1 MSQRLVLTASSCLA
15 VLVLG
20 VVVHP
25 GRARGQAPESRSA
38 LPVVDLSGRPA
49 FPLPRHLESADIAA
63 GKMTFRQVFDAGQAL
78 FHAEYTAEDGV
89 GAMRLPDGS
98 PLLRF
103 SRLPPGGG
111 AGAEISSQS
120 CVRCHVGSA
129 SGPSQANVLSDPDG
143 DGQPPFLVRNTTST
157 FGDGILQ
164 LLAQEMAE
172 DLQKIRDG
180 AARAAKSKPGV
191 PVERALESKGVRY
204 GTIVA
209 TADASGNVTFDLS
222 RVEGVDPDLVV
233 RPLGWKGNIPTVR
246 LFNVGAAA
254 LVMSLQP
261 EELVWKLAAKG
272 APPDADGDGVERELS
287 VGDITAMA
295 VYGAALETPQ
305 PVERL
310 AGLGLVQPPSTGDRA
325 RIERGREAFAKVGCA
340 SCHVPTMHLGNT
352 VFEEPTLRGNGNYYD
367 AMLAAKDPG
376 YDPKRPIRFDVLRD
390 AKEPRAEADP
400 RGGAVVRLYGDLKRH
415 HMGRQLAD
423 PTGPVIPF
431 VASFGPLM
439 ADGKPVPLG
448 PSEFLTPELWG
459 VGNTGPWLHDGR
471 AASLREAIAGHGED
485 LPPAVGSPDRSEA
498 QEARDAYNALAKEDQ
513 EALLVFLRSLQTFP
527 SPPK

>member
-1 MSQRLVLTASSCLA
+1 MSQRFVLTASSSLA
-15 VLVLG
+15 LLVLG
-20 VVVHP
+20 VTLHP
-25 GRARGQAPESRSA
+25 GRAQGQARENKGP
-38 LPVVDLSGRPA
+38 LPVIDLSGRPG
-49 FPLPRHLESADIAA
+49 FPLPRHLESSDITA
-63 GKMTFRQVFDAGQAL
+63 GKMTFRQMFDAGEAL

-98 PLLRF
+98 KILRF

-129 SGPSQANVLSDPDG
+129 SGPSQANVLSNPGG
-143 DGQPPFLVRNTTST
+143 DGKPPFLVRNTTSLY
-157 FGDGILQ
+157 GDGILQ
-164 LLAQEMAE
+164 LLAQEITE
-172 DLQKIRDG
+172 DLHAIKDD
-180 AARAAKSKPGV
+180 AERAAKARPGV
-191 PVERALESKGVRY
+191 KVERSLESKGVRY
-204 GTIVA
+204 GKISALA
-209 TADASGNVTFDLS
+209 TGGTTSFDVTGL
-222 RVEGVDPDLVV
+222 EGVDPDLVV

-254 LVMSLQP
+254 LVMSMQA

-305 PVERL
+305 TVERL
-310 AGLGLVQPPSTGDRA
+310 AELGLVQPPGAEDRA
-325 RIERGREAFAKVGCA
+325 RVDRGREAFARVGCA

-376 YDPKRPIRFDVLRD
+376 YDPKRPVRFDLLRD
-390 AKEPRAEADP
+390 ALEPRAEADP
-400 RGGAVVRLYGDLKRH
+400 KGGAVIKLYGDLKRH
-415 HMGRQLAD
+415 RMGRQLSD
-423 PTGPVIPF
+423 PAGPVIPLTAGF
-431 VASFGPLM
+431 APLV
-439 ADGKPVPLG
+439 ADGKPVPLE

-471 AASLREAIAGHGED
+471 AASLREAIVGHGED
-485 LPPAVGSPDRSEA
+485 QPPAVGSPERSEA
-498 QEARDAYNALAKEDQ
+498 QEARDAFNALAKEDQ
-513 EALLVFLRSLQTFP
+513 EALLTFLRSLRTF
-527 SPPK
+527 SLRK

>member
-1 MSQRLVLTASSCLA
+1 MSQRFAFTATSCLTL
-15 VLVLG
+15 LVLG
-20 VVVHP
+20 VTVHP
-25 GRARGQAPESRSA
+25 GRARGQTREAKGP
-38 LPVVDLSGRPA
+38 LPVVDLSGRPG
-49 FPLPRHLESADIAA
+49 FPLPHHLESSDIAA
-63 GKMTFRQVFDAGQAL
+63 GKMTYRQIFDAGEAL

-98 PLLRF
+98 KILRF

-129 SGPSQANVLSDPDG
+129 SGPSQANVLSNPGG
-143 DGQPPFLVRNTTST
+143 DGKPPFLVRNTTSLY
-157 FGDGILQ
+157 GDGILQ
-164 LLAQEMAE
+164 LLAQEITE
-172 DLQKIRDG
+172 DLHAIKDD
-180 AARAAKSKPGV
+180 AERAAKAKPGV
-191 PVERALESKGVRY
+191 KVERSLESKGVRY
-204 GTIVA
+204 GKISALA
-209 TADASGNVTFDLS
+209 TGGTVSFDVSGL
-222 RVEGVDPDLVV
+222 EGVDPDLVV

-254 LVMSLQP
+254 LVMSMQA

-305 PVERL
+305 SVERL
-310 AGLGLVQPPSTGDRA
+310 AALGLVQPPGAEDRA
-325 RIERGREAFAKVGCA
+325 RIERGREVFAKVGCV
-340 SCHVPTMHLGNT
+340 SCHLPTMHLGNT

-376 YDPKRPIRFDVLRD
+376 YDPKRPVRFDVLRD

-400 RGGAVVRLYGDLKRH
+400 KGGAIIRLYGDLKRH
-415 HMGRQLAD
+415 RMGRQLAD
-423 PTGPVIPF
+423 PADPVIPLTAGF
-431 VASFGPLM
+431 APLV

-448 PSEFLTPELWG
+448 PSDFLTPELWG

-471 AASLREAIAGHGED
+471 TASLREAIVGHGED
-485 LPPAVGSPDRSEA
+485 DPPAVGSPERSEA
-498 QEARDAYNALAKEDQ
+498 QEARDAFNGLAKEDQ
-513 EALLVFLRSLQTFP
+513 EALLVFLRSLRTFP
-527 SPPK
+527 SASR

>member
-1 MSQRLVLTASSCLA
+1 MTFMAAACLGLA
-15 VLVLG
+15 MLG
-20 VVVHP
+20 GVTVT
-25 GRARGQAPESRSA
+25 GRAQGGSETRRDELPAINVDSERG
-38 LPVVDLSGRPA
+38 
-49 FPLPRHLESADIAA
+49 FPLPSHLESGDLAA
-63 GKMTFRQVFDAGQAL
+63 GKMTFRQIFDAGEAL
-78 FHAEYTAEDGV
+78 FHAEYTAADGV

-98 PLLRF
+98 KILRF

-129 SGPSQANVLSDPDG
+129 SGPSQANVLSNPAG
-143 DGQPPFLVRNTTST
+143 DGKPPFLVRNTTSLY
-157 FGDGILQ
+157 GDGIKQ
-164 LLAQEMAE
+164 LLAQEITE
-172 DLQKIRDG
+172 DLHAVKEDVE
-180 AARAAKSKPGV
+180 RAAKARPGV
-191 PVERALESKGVRY
+191 KVERSLDSKGVHY
-204 GTIVA
+204 GKIAALAEGDGTVSV
-209 TADASGNVTFDLS
+209 DVSGL
-222 RVEGVDPDLVV
+222 EGLDPDLVV

-254 LVMSLQP
+254 LVMSLQA

-310 AGLGLVQPPSTGDRA
+310 AELGMVKRPSDEDRA
-325 RIERGREAFAKVGCA
+325 RIERGREAFGKARCTA
-340 SCHVPTMHLGNT
+340 CHVPTMHLANT

-376 YDPKRPIRFDVLRD
+376 YDPKRPVRFDVLRD
-390 AKEPRAEADP
+390 ALEPRAEADP
-400 RGGAVVRLYGDLKRH
+400 KGGAVIRLYGDLKRH
-415 HMGRQLAD
+415 RMGRQLAD
-423 PTGPVIPF
+423 AAGPVIPF
-431 VASFGPLM
+431 TAGFAPLV

-471 AASLREAIAGHGED
+471 AASLREAILWHGED
-485 LPPAVGSPDRSEA
+485 DPPAVGSADRSEA
-498 QEARDAYNALAKEDQ
+498 QEAREAFTALAAADQ
-513 EALLVFLRSLQTFP
+513 EALLVFLRSLRTF
-527 SPPK
+527 SRRK